1 MTREEVLARVDHTL
15 LKPEA
20 RWQDIRTLCDEALK
34 NHTASV
40 CINSCYVR
48 RAAQYLQGRLPV
60 CTVIGFPLRGAMS
73 TAAKVFEA
81 RQALADGAS
90 EFDMVINIGAL
101 KAGEVDAV
109 REEIRAV
116 KAAVGD
122 KVLKVIVETCLL
134 TDAEKALMCDVVCE
148 AGADF
153 IRPAPAFPPGARPLR
168 ILRCLRAVSKG
179 AAASKRRAASARWR
193 IWSASLRWGRTV
205 WAPAARSK
213 FLTHR
218 TRAGTIEPLCPSF
231 WAVSLSTKAARTAAA
246 LPTTGHGTARHG
258 RSGTLSARFVI
269 SF

>member
-60 CTVIGFPLRGAMS
+60 CTVIGFPLGAMS

-101 KAGEVDAV
+101 KGGEVDAV

-153 IRPAPAFPPGARPLR
+153 IKTSTGFSTGGATFEDIVLFARCVKGRCR
-168 ILRCLRAVSKG
+168 IK
-179 AAASKRRAASARWR
+179 AAGG
-193 IWSASLRWGRTV
+193 IRTV
-205 WAPAARSK
+205 EDMER
-213 FLTHR
+213 FLALGADR
-218 TRAGTIEPLCPSF
+218 LGTSSAIKIF
-231 WAVSLSTKAARTAAA
+231 DAQN
-246 LPTTGHGTARHG
+246 TGGDY
-258 RSGTLSARFVI
+258 
-269 SF
+269 